1 MHPSSIPKS
10 ANQDTFESGARAM
23 TEAVNAG
30 GISAYFADSADPLH
44 AAFKAKAVIHSGPGG
59 MPLMGEAAQ
68 KRLSELWEEPRS
80 GKGLA
85 YFHVPFCETRCLYDS
100 SGICVGT

>member
-30 GISAYFADSADPLH
+30 GTVGL
-44 AAFKAKAVIHSGPGG
+44 
-59 MPLMGEAAQ
+59 LCRQ
-68 KRLSELWEEPRS
+68 CRS
-80 GKGLA
+80 PARG
-85 YFHVPFCETRCLYDS
+85 V
-100 SGICVGT
+100 

>member
-59 MPLMGEAAQ
+59 MPLMGEG
-68 KRLSELWEEPRS
+68 RS
-80 GKGLA
+80 RTKAPL
-85 YFHVPFCETRCLYDS
+85 
-100 SGICVGT
+100 

>member
-30 GISAYFADSADPLH
+30 GISAYFADSAIPCTR
-44 AAFKAKAVIHSGPGG
+44 
-59 MPLMGEAAQ
+59 
-68 KRLSELWEEPRS
+68 RLRP
-80 GKGLA
+80 K
-85 YFHVPFCETRCLYDS
+85 P
-100 SGICVGT
+100 

>member
-1 MHPSSIPKS
+1 MHPSSISKS

-59 MPLMGEAAQ
+59 YAPDGRSRTKAPL
-68 KRLSELWEEPRS
+68 
-80 GKGLA
+80 
-85 YFHVPFCETRCLYDS
+85 
-100 SGICVGT
+100 

>member
-68 KRLSELWEEPRS
+68 KGRAAKRQGASLLSR
-80 GKGLA
+80 
-85 YFHVPFCETRCLYDS
+85 PFL
-100 SGICVGT
+100 